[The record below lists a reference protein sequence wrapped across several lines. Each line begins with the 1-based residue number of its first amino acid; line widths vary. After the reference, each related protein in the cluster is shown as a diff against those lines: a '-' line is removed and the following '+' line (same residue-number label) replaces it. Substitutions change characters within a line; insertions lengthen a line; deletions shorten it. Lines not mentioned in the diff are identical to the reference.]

1 MSTSDT
7 QLHYLSIR
15 QAGELIQKGELSPV
29 ELTRACLDRIQATD
43 DRLNSFI
50 LLLADDAL
58 EQARTAEAEVLR
70 GDYKGPMHGVPF
82 ALKDLYDTAGVRTTS
97 GSYVDLNRVPTE
109 DATTTAR
116 LKEAGGILLG
126 KLAMHEFALGG
137 PDWTTPFEPARNPW
151 NLNHITGGS
160 SSGSG
165 SSVASGQSPGALGSC
180 TGGSIRGPASL
191 CGIVGLKPTYG
202 RVSRFGVVTLS
213 WSQDHAGPMTRTV
226 EDTAF
231 MLQAIAGHD
240 PRDPTSSRAPVPDYS
255 LSLREDIRGARIGLP
270 RHYFFDDDPGV
281 NPEVVTKVEQA
292 VAVLEELGAYVE
304 EVTLPSLDYVRAAN
318 SVIMVSEAFAYHE
331 PNLKTRPQE
340 FGEIVRGRFRIGG
353 LMRASD
359 YLQAQRVRTWA
370 RREFAD
376 VMKKVDFLVTPTMTQ
391 PAAAFRGLRPT
402 LDLAGQE
409 LHRTLQ
415 RHRPAGHFGA
425 LRLHRERPAHR
436 DANCRQALRRARRYP
451 GRLHLPAVRRLAPV
465 ASGNM
470 NYTNYW
476 LRQGKPDQTGWKKEE
491 LGRIAVNLMGVLP
504 SSIPTRM
511 LGTWRW
517 WSNRPRTARAIKLSL
532 GSSPHRNGQDR
543 EPSL

>member
-1 MSTSDT
+1 MSISDT

-15 QAGELIQKGELSPV
+15 QAGELIQRGELSPV

-43 DRLNSFI
+43 DRLHSFI
-50 LLLADDAL
+50 LLLANEAL
-58 EQARTAEAEVLR
+58 AQARTAEAEVLR
-70 GDYKGPMHGVPF
+70 GAYKGPMHGIPF
-82 ALKDLYDTAGVRTTS
+82 ALKDLYDTAGVRTTA
-97 GSYVDLNRVPTE
+97 GSQVDIDRVPSE

-151 NLNHITGGS
+151 NLDHITGGS

-165 SSVASGQSPGALGSC
+165 SSVASGQCLGALGSC

-191 CGIVGLKPTYG
+191 CGIVGLKATYG

-255 LSLREDIRGARIGLP
+255 RSLREDIRGVKIGLP
-270 RHYFFDDDPGV
+270 RHYFFDDDPSV
-281 NPEVVTKVEQA
+281 SREVVAKVEQA
-292 VAVLEELGAYVE
+292 VAVLEELGAHVE

-331 PNLKTRPQE
+331 PNLKTRPQD
-340 FGEIVRGRFRIGG
+340 FGQIVRGRFRIGG
-353 LMRASD
+353 LMSASD

-370 RREFAD
+370 RRDFAE
-376 VMKKVDFLVTPTMTQ
+376 VMKTVDFLVTPTMTQ
-391 PAAAFRGLRPT
+391 PAPAFEGYDPISTTRGKSFTAPFNVT
-402 LDLAGQE
+402 G
-409 LHRTLQ
+409 
-415 RHRPAGHFGA
+415 
-425 LRLHRERPAHR
+425 
-436 DANCRQALRRARRYP
+436 
-451 GRLHLPAVRRLAPV
+451 LPAISVPCGFSE
-465 ASGNM
+465 SGLPIGM
-470 NYTNYW
+470 
-476 LRQGKPDQTGWKKEE
+476 QIAGKPFDEPGVIQAAYTYQQYAGWHEVK
-491 LGRIAVNLMGVLP
+491 
-504 SSIPTRM
+504 PT
-511 LGTWRW
+511 
-517 WSNRPRTARAIKLSL
+517 I
-532 GSSPHRNGQDR
+532 
-543 EPSL
+543 

>member
-1 MSTSDT
+1 MSIFDT

-15 QAGELIQKGELSPV
+15 QAGELIQRGELSPV

-43 DRLNSFI
+43 DRLHSFI
-50 LLLADDAL
+50 LLLADEAL
-58 EQARTAEAEVLR
+58 AQARTAEAEVLR
-70 GDYKGPMHGVPF
+70 GAYKGPMHGIPF
-82 ALKDLYDTAGVRTTS
+82 ALKDLYDTAGVRTTA
-97 GSYVDLNRVPTE
+97 GSQVDIDRVPSE

-151 NLNHITGGS
+151 NLDHITGGS

-165 SSVASGQSPGALGSC
+165 SSVASGQCLGALGSC

-255 LSLREDIRGARIGLP
+255 RSLREDIRGVKIGLP
-270 RHYFFDDDPGV
+270 RHYFFDDDPSV
-281 NPEVVTKVEQA
+281 SREVVAKVEQA
-292 VAVLEELGAYVE
+292 VAVLEELGAHVE

-331 PNLKTRPQE
+331 PNLKTRPQD
-340 FGEIVRGRFRIGG
+340 FGQIVRGRFRIGG
-353 LMRASD
+353 LMSASD

-370 RREFAD
+370 RRDFAE
-376 VMKKVDFLVTPTMTQ
+376 VMKTVDFLVTPTMTQ
-391 PAAAFRGLRPT
+391 PAPAFEGYDPISTTRGKSFTAPFNVT
-402 LDLAGQE
+402 G
-409 LHRTLQ
+409 
-415 RHRPAGHFGA
+415 
-425 LRLHRERPAHR
+425 
-436 DANCRQALRRARRYP
+436 
-451 GRLHLPAVRRLAPV
+451 LPAISVPCGFSEGGLPIGMQIA
-465 ASGNM
+465 
-470 NYTNYW
+470 
-476 LRQGKPDQTGWKKEE
+476 GKPFDEPGVIQAAYTYQQYAGWHEVK
-491 LGRIAVNLMGVLP
+491 
-504 SSIPTRM
+504 PT
-511 LGTWRW
+511 
-517 WSNRPRTARAIKLSL
+517 I
-532 GSSPHRNGQDR
+532 
-543 EPSL
+543 

>member
-15 QAGELIQKGELSPV
+15 QAGELIQRGELSPV
-29 ELTRACLDRIQATD
+29 ELARACLDRIQATD
-43 DRLNSFI
+43 DRLHSFI
-50 LLLADDAL
+50 LLLADEAL
-58 EQARTAEAEVLR
+58 AQARIAEVEILR
-70 GDYKGPMHGVPF
+70 GAYKGPMHGIPF

-97 GSYVDLNRVPTE
+97 GSQVDIDRVPSE

-116 LKEAGGILLG
+116 LKEAGGILMG

-151 NLNHITGGS
+151 NLDHITGGS

-165 SSVASGQSPGALGSC
+165 SAVASGQCAGALGSC

-255 LSLREDIRGARIGLP
+255 RSLREDIRGVRIGLP

-281 NPEVVTKVEQA
+281 NREVVARVEQA
-292 VAVLEELGAYVE
+292 VSVLEELGAHVE

-340 FGEIVRGRFRIGG
+340 FGQIVRGRFRIGG
-353 LMRASD
+353 LMSASD

-370 RREFAD
+370 RRDFAE
-376 VMKKVDFLVTPTMTQ
+376 VMQTVDFLVTPTMTQ
-391 PAAAFRGLRPT
+391 PAPAFEGYDPISTARGKSFTAPFNVT
-402 LDLAGQE
+402 G
-409 LHRTLQ
+409 
-415 RHRPAGHFGA
+415 
-425 LRLHRERPAHR
+425 
-436 DANCRQALRRARRYP
+436 
-451 GRLHLPAVRRLAPV
+451 LPAISVPCGFTEDGLPIGMQIA
-465 ASGNM
+465 
-470 NYTNYW
+470 
-476 LRQGKPDQTGWKKEE
+476 GKPFDEPGVIQAAYTYQQYAGWHEVK
-491 LGRIAVNLMGVLP
+491 
-504 SSIPTRM
+504 PT
-511 LGTWRW
+511 
-517 WSNRPRTARAIKLSL
+517 I
-532 GSSPHRNGQDR
+532 
-543 EPSL
+543 

>member
-15 QAGELIQKGELSPV
+15 QAGELIQRGELSPV
-29 ELTRACLDRIQATD
+29 ELTRACLDRIEATD
-43 DRLNSFI
+43 DRLHSFI
-50 LLLADDAL
+50 LLLADEAL
-58 EQARTAEAEVLR
+58 EQARTAEAEILR
-70 GDYKGPMHGVPF
+70 GAYKGPMHGIPF
-82 ALKDLYDTAGVRTTS
+82 ALKDLYDTAGIRTTS
-97 GSYVDLNRVPTE
+97 GSQVDIERVPTE

-116 LKEAGGILLG
+116 LKAAGGILLG

-151 NLNHITGGS
+151 NLDHITGGS

-165 SSVASGQSPGALGSC
+165 SSVASGQSMGALGSC

-240 PRDPTSSRAPVPDYS
+240 PRDPTSSHAPVPDYS
-255 LSLREDIRGARIGLP
+255 RSLREDIRGVRIGLP

-281 NPEVVTKVEQA
+281 NREVVARVEQA
-292 VAVLEELGAYVE
+292 VSVLEELGAHVE

-353 LMRASD
+353 LMSASD

-370 RREFAD
+370 RRDFAQL
-376 VMKKVDFLVTPTMTQ
+376 MKTVDFLVTPTMTQ
-391 PAAAFRGLRPT
+391 PAAAFEGFDPMSTTRGKSFTAPFNVT
-402 LDLAGQE
+402 G
-409 LHRTLQ
+409 
-415 RHRPAGHFGA
+415 
-425 LRLHRERPAHR
+425 
-436 DANCRQALRRARRYP
+436 
-451 GRLHLPAVRRLAPV
+451 LPAISVPCGFTENGLPIGMQIA
-465 ASGNM
+465 
-470 NYTNYW
+470 
-476 LRQGKPDQTGWKKEE
+476 GKPFDEPGVIQAAYTYQQYAGWHQ
-491 LGRIAVNLMGVLP
+491 LNP
-504 SSIPTRM
+504 
-511 LGTWRW
+511 
-517 WSNRPRTARAIKLSL
+517 AI
-532 GSSPHRNGQDR
+532 
-543 EPSL
+543 